1 MQLLEMSAK
10 ELIMMGNSK
19 LLTRKDAAKE
29 FMEKVFKL
37 RLGRGLYG
45 ECLVSLDRSFTF
57 NSVFF

>member
-45 ECLVSLDRSFTF
+45 ECLVFGQIF
-57 NSVFF
+57 YF